1 MDPGKRRWEKTS
13 CCQPDQWPAFLRW
26 ICPGETLQTNNEAQL
41 FAFFSYRSRP
51 PNLNGISS
59 FNSENVKHHPFP
71 VTTGVP
77 QGSVLEPLIIVIYF
91 LLLKGSRW
99 LWDIWLKKWKKML
112 HRDLSLLRFLFC
124 SFRCGAQFG
133 HQRALTRASW
143 PTPTVLPDTE
153 SSARSPTLRT
163 SAATLTAPKGHP
175 WIRGSAAKSGSQTWK
190 DQLGVVQERGGE
202 SVSWRVDGLVSV
214 LIRVQVLSWGGGS
227 RCNLQLQ
234 LICNLVTIRL
244 TSCLET
250 KRTRWTSHRHEGL
263 TRKKKPRGRWR
274 WFLLLS
280 RYWFIVLLM
289 GFGLCVRVCVCA
301 FCPLC
306 ERAL

>member
-1 MDPGKRRWEKTS
+1 
-13 CCQPDQWPAFLRW
+13 
-26 ICPGETLQTNNEAQL
+26 
-41 FAFFSYRSRP
+41 
-51 PNLNGISS
+51 
-59 FNSENVKHHPFP
+59 
-71 VTTGVP
+71 
-77 QGSVLEPLIIVIYF
+77 
-91 LLLKGSRW
+91 
-99 LWDIWLKKWKKML
+99 ML

-190 DQLGVVQERGGE
+190 DQLGVVQERGGGE
-202 SVSWRVDGLVSV
+202 PVSWRVDGLVSV

-289 GFGLCVRVCVCA
+289 GFGLCVRVVSVVWKSSIIPPPTTSLWWPHAKLNCYIISHGCVCVCDWPLSYWGSCRLIGWEA
-301 FCPLC
+301 FSF
-306 ERAL
+306 RGVD